1 MHSVIMVMGV
11 SGCGKSTVGQA
22 LSDAL
27 GGVFVEGDDYHPQSN
42 IDHMAAGLPLTDA
55 MRWPWLDRLAEAVN
69 DQRQRSVTVFGCSAL
84 RKSYRDRLRAAIP
97 DLKVAYLEA
106 PQDVLATRLAKREGH
121 YMPAS
126 LLASQYDTLEVPEN
140 ATVATSANQ
149 PIAQIIQIFKSA
161 I

>member
-1 MHSVIMVMGV
+1 MVMGV

-22 LSDAL
+22 LSNAL

-97 DLKVAYLEA
+97 DLKVAYLGSGPINFVDA
-106 PQDVLATRLAKREGH
+106 V
-121 YMPAS
+121 
-126 LLASQYDTLEVPEN
+126 LLA
-140 ATVATSANQ
+140 
-149 PIAQIIQIFKSA
+149 
-161 I
+161 